1 MPVRKYREREQKPVY
16 EWRACLRWTG
26 GLPVDLDFLAHLEK
40 IIGDESFIVCG
51 AGKTHGERLWAAD
64 RITFRR
70 EPVKRC
76 EKCLKYATL
85 EEIKA

>member
-1 MPVRKYREREQKPVY
+1 MPVYQHHVHEQKPMY
-16 EWRACLRWTG
+16 EWLAGLRRTG
-26 GLPVDLDFLAHLEK
+26 GMPGDFDFLAHLEK

-51 AGKTHGERLWAAD
+51 EGKTYGERLWAAD

-76 EKCLKYATL
+76 EKCLNYAAR